1 MGMLGTR
8 SLRVLLSDGMQRWRC
23 WPVISTLL
31 VRIHGPHG
39 FQKFNVCLPLYNQNS
54 AVITIVFIPVPTDQL
69 NTYVQ
74 RTMKAT
80 PFELVFGQPPRSTVF
95 PGVSGLV
102 MKEDVEDLLT
112 DGGIHLLQLWG
123 VDLYIYPCAHVLVNV

>member
-1 MGMLGTR
+1 MGVLDIR
-8 SLRVLLSDGMQRWRC
+8 NLKVLLSEGMQRWRC
-23 WPVISTLL
+23 WPVVSTLL

-39 FQKFNVCLPLYNQNS
+39 FQKFNVCLSLYNQNS

-69 NTYVQ
+69 NTCVQ

-80 PFELVFGQPPRSTVF
+80 PFELVLGQPPWGTVF
-95 PGVSGLV
+95 SGVSGLV
-102 MKEDVEDLLT
+102 MEEDVDLST
-112 DGGIHLLQLWG
+112 EEGIYLLQLWS